1 MSEAVTIAS
10 DLVQP
15 RLKPTVEVFPAR
27 SGDLYFLRPGCE
39 EFVVRSAGAFERALL
54 ERLDGSRSVAELA
67 GDLAARG
74 LCDADGDQVAQAVS
88 DLEAAGLVEDAHSD
102 GRYGL
107 TASEIERF
115 DRQLR
120 YFGDLFRGPRAVPH
134 ARLRGSTVLV
144 LGLGGFGS
152 WAVQA
157 LVSAGVGRIVGV
169 DGDVVESSNLNRQIL
184 YGESDVGRAK
194 AHAAADSV
202 RRLSRYTDF
211 RAIEQRVES
220 PAAIDAL
227 LDGVDLVIDAADW
240 PPGQLERWV
249 NAACYSAGVP
259 FILASHFPPS
269 VRVGPVH
276 VPGRTPCHACELD
289 ALGEEHPILDEYLA
303 WRGERPTESATF
315 GPACALIGGL
325 LANEAVTLLGGLG
338 DPATINGACDLN
350 LKTLT
355 VRAEPRR
362 AVAACDLCRPAPAT
376 RSSRVAAVSAG

>member
-1 MSEAVTIAS
+1 MSQAVTTIR
-10 DLVQP
+10 DLVRP

-27 SGDLYFLRPGCE
+27 SGDLYFLRPGCD
-39 EFVVRSAGAFERALL
+39 EFVIRSAGAFERALL
-54 ERLDGSRSVAELA
+54 ERLDGSRSVVELA
-67 GDLAARG
+67 EDLAARG
-74 LCDADGDQVAQAVS
+74 LCGAEGAEVARAVS
-88 DLEAAGLVEDAHSD
+88 DLDAAGLVEDAHSD

-120 YFGDLFRGPRAVPH
+120 YFGDLVRGPRAVPH
-134 ARLRGSTVLV
+134 ARLRRSTVLV

-157 LVSAGVGRIVGV
+157 LVSAGVGRIIGV

-184 YGESDVGRAK
+184 YGEGDVGRAK
-194 AHAAADSV
+194 ADAAADSV

-211 RAIEQRVES
+211 RAIEQRVDSAE
-220 PAAIDAL
+220 AIDAL

-249 NAACYSAGVP
+249 NAACYGAGVP

-276 VPGRTPCHACELD
+276 VPGRTPCHECELD
-289 ALGEEHPILDEYLA
+289 ALGVEHPILDEYLA
-303 WRGERPTESATF
+303 WRGARPTVSATF

-338 DPATINGACDLN
+338 DPATIDGACDLN

-355 VRAEPRR
+355 VKAEPRR
-362 AVAACDLCRPAPAT
+362 AVAACELCAPSERQALQT
-376 RSSRVAAVSAG
+376 APAVSAG